1 MAKKDKPNKGSLG
14 NQLINKL
21 ISSIDPSYNSEVNL
35 NDKNEEFKKIIN
47 DELALTKG
55 ISQGTI
61 VDFARALNNDKSR
74 PNVNGSNDPNDTIDL
89 FKYITTNAPSIYT
102 AYNEAN
108 RNKFIEMQDLQ
119 FIARFVPSLGQCV
132 KIALTHIISSD
143 DLSGEIQRIF
153 DYGQSIDSE
162 DAGIVTNALETFETE
177 NRLLKKLK
185 NAYRSTLISGNFYVY
200 AVSYKKLFSEY
211 DKSLK
216 ARKNNNGATGFRMN
230 AGNESAVNEYSGDTF
245 EYTSQHIALESTE
258 VSAIGNALSP
268 VPNEKLTD
276 EEIEFKKIY
285 TKNLATF
292 DYVES
297 SIPFCILDTIPAF
310 EHYESAIE
318 ASGNDASDGTYSMD
332 GGNRFNIAG
341 TYLKFI
347 NAKSVIPIMA
357 LDEIVA
363 YLYVEPKRDK
373 TKQNSVEVTVGQ
385 LSNIKKE
392 NAAEKAANL
401 MAAKLEKVFSEKF
414 VSQHTN
420 FKKIIADCIMANGII
435 NTDYKIQVI
444 PVDDMIPFTVGENE
458 DGRGTSMLSESL
470 FPAKLLTNI
479 MIKKNL
485 NYVNKSGDKTIAFVK
500 RGKSDIHGS
509 NQTMRVIRGLQE
521 SQVTFQDMFNSSM
534 VFHKFASDGNIVLPQ
549 SMSGNRLV
557 EFEKMDGQDV
567 NLGTDYEKYLENLAI
582 VGTNIPP
589 LLIEQINNADFAKA
603 YTTAHAGFAGI
614 VAEWQSDL
622 ESATTLLYKKIIENL
637 DVDDSIKQR
646 VLSTFKFKLP
656 RPKALSNNNI
666 NENLSNSVQLA
677 ETFINLKFGEAT
689 DENRNAYNAA
699 KYAVVKSRCPF
710 IKWDELEKVA
720 DKAMMESMD
729 IKDNTPKDDSLID
742 GNDDED
748 DEF

>member
-1 MAKKDKPNKGSLG
+1 MAKKNKPNRGSLG

-21 ISSIDPSYNSEVNL
+21 ISAIDPSYNSDINL
-35 NDKNEEFKKIIN
+35 NEKNEDFKKIIN
-47 DELALTKG
+47 DELSLTKG
-55 ISQGTI
+55 ISQGSI
-61 VDFARALNNDKSR
+61 VDFARALNSDKVK
-74 PNVNGSNDPNDTIDL
+74 PNINGTTRDPNDTLDL
-89 FKYITTNAPSIYT
+89 FKYITSNAASIYN
-102 AYNEAN
+102 AYNDAN
-108 RNKFIEMQDLQ
+108 RNKFVEMQDLQ
-119 FIARFVPSLGQCV
+119 FIAKFVPSLGQCV

-143 DLSGEIQRIF
+143 DLSGTIQRVF

-162 DAGIVTNALETFETE
+162 DAGVVTKALETFE
-177 NRLLKKLK
+177 NDNKLFKKLK
-185 NAYRSTLISGNFYVY
+185 NAYRSTLVSGNFYVY
-200 AVSYKKLFSEY
+200 AVSYKKLFNEY

-216 ARKNNNGATGFRMN
+216 ARKNGNSSGYTGFKKD
-230 AGNESAVNEYSGDTF
+230 AKESVVIGDEF
-245 EYTSQHIALESTE
+245 EFSSQSIALESADINE
-258 VSAIGNALSP
+258 IGNALSP
-268 VPNEKLTD
+268 VSNDKLTD
-276 EEIEFKKIY
+276 EEIEFKRIY

-292 DYVES
+292 EFVES
-297 SIPFCILDTIPAF
+297 SIPFPILDTIPAY
-310 EHYESAIE
+310 EHYEAAME
-318 ASGNDASDGTYSMD
+318 ASGGDASDGTYTMD
-332 GGNRFNIAG
+332 GSNRFNISG
-341 TYLKFI
+341 TYMKFI
-347 NAKSVIPIMA
+347 NARNVIPIMA

-401 MAAKLEKVFSEKF
+401 MASKLEKVFSEKF

-420 FKKIIADCIMANGII
+420 FKKIIADCIMANGTI

-444 PVDDMIPFTVGENE
+444 PVDDMIAFTVGEND
-458 DGRGTSMLSESL
+458 DGRGTSMLAESL

-485 NYVNKSGDKTIAFVK
+485 NYVNKSGDRNIAFVK

-509 NQTMRVIRGLQE
+509 NQVMRVIRGLQE

-557 EFEKMDGQDV
+557 EFEKMEGQDV

-582 VGTNIPP
+582 VGTHIPP
-589 LLIEQINNADFAKA
+589 LIIEQINNADFAKA
-603 YTTAHAGFAGI
+603 YTTAHAGFAGV
-614 VAEWQSDL
+614 VAEWQGDL

-637 DVDDSIKQR
+637 DIDESVKSR
-646 VLSTFKFKLP
+646 VISTFEFKLP
-656 RPKALSNNNI
+656 RPKALSNSNI
-666 NENLSNSVQLA
+666 NENLSNAVQLA
-677 ETFINLKFGEAT
+677 ETFVNLKFGDAT

-699 KYAVVKSRCPF
+699 KYAVVKARCPF

-729 IKDNTPKDDSLID
+729 IKDETPKDDSLIA
-742 GNDDED
+742 GDDED
-748 DEF
+748 EDEF

>member
-1 MAKKDKPNKGSLG
+1 MAKKDKPNRGSLG

-21 ISSIDPSYNSEVNL
+21 IATIDPSYNSEINL
-35 NDKNEEFKKIIN
+35 NDKNEDFKRIIN

-61 VDFARALNNDKSR
+61 VDFTRALNADKNK
-74 PNVNGSNDPNDTIDL
+74 PNINGTRDPNDTLDL
-89 FKYITTNAPSIYT
+89 FKYITMNAPSIYT

-132 KIALTHIISSD
+132 KIALTHIVSSD
-143 DLSGEIQRIF
+143 DLSGEIQRVF
-153 DYGQSIDSE
+153 DYGQAIDSE

-177 NRLLKKLK
+177 NKLLKKLK
-185 NAYRSTLISGNFYVY
+185 NAYRSTLVSGNYFVY
-200 AVSYKKLFSEY
+200 AVSYKKLFTNY
-211 DKSLK
+211 DDTLK
-216 ARKNNNGATGFRMN
+216 ARKKGEGYIGFKS
-230 AGNESAVNEYSGDTF
+230 AISAKESVEDENKFDYS
-245 EYTSQHIALESTE
+245 SMHIALESTE
-258 VSAIGNALSP
+258 LSVVGNALSP
-268 VPNEKLTD
+268 VPNDKLS
-276 EEIEFKKIY
+276 ESENEFKRTY
-285 TKNLATF
+285 LDNLATF
-292 DYVES
+292 EYVDS
-297 SIPFCILDTIPAF
+297 PIPFCVLDTIPAF
-310 EHYESAIE
+310 EQYTTATESATT
-318 ASGNDASDGTYSMD
+318 GASDGTYTME
-332 GGNRFNIAG
+332 GNNRFNIAG
-341 TYLKFI
+341 TYMKFI
-347 NAKSVIPIMA
+347 NARNVIPIMA

-414 VSQHTN
+414 VAKHTN
-420 FKKIIADCIMANGII
+420 FKKIIADCIMANGTI

-444 PVDDMIPFTVGENE
+444 PVEDMFPFTIGENE

-485 NYVNKSGDKTIAFVK
+485 NYVNKSGDKNIAYVK

-509 NQTMRVIRGLQE
+509 NQVMRVIRGMQE

-534 VFHKFASDGNIVLPQ
+534 VFHKFAADGNIVMPQ

-557 EFEKMDGQDV
+557 EFEKMEGQDV

-614 VAEWQSDL
+614 VAEWQTDF
-622 ESATTLLYKKIIENL
+622 ESATTALYKRIIENL
-637 DVDDSIKQR
+637 DIADSIKQR

-656 RPKALSNNNI
+656 RPKALSNTNV
-666 NENLSNSVQLA
+666 NENLGNAVQLA
-677 ETFINLKFGEAT
+677 ETFVNLKFGEPT

-710 IKWDELEKVA
+710 IKWDELERVA

-729 IKDNTPKDDSLID
+729 IKDETPQDDSLD
-742 GNDDED
+742 SGNDEDED
-748 DEF
+748 DIL

>member
-1 MAKKDKPNKGSLG
+1 MAKKNKPNRGSLG

-21 ISSIDPSYNSEVNL
+21 ISSIDPSYNSDINL
-35 NDKNEEFKKIIN
+35 NEKNEDFKKIIN

-55 ISQGTI
+55 ISQGSI
-61 VDFARALNNDKSR
+61 VDFARALNSDKTKPNINGTSR
-74 PNVNGSNDPNDTIDL
+74 DPNDTLDL
-89 FKYITTNAPSIYT
+89 FKYITTNAASIYS
-102 AYNEAN
+102 AYNDAN

-119 FIARFVPSLGQCV
+119 FIAKFVPSLGQCV

-143 DLSGEIQRIF
+143 DLSGAIQRIF

-162 DAGIVTNALETFETE
+162 DAGIVTKALESFETE
-177 NRLLKKLK
+177 NKLFKKLK
-185 NAYRSTLISGNFYVY
+185 NAYRSTLVSGNYYVY

-216 ARKNNNGATGFRMN
+216 ARKNGTQYTGFK
-230 AGNESAVNEYSGDTF
+230 AKDAKESASYFDEFKYSSENIT
-245 EYTSQHIALESTE
+245 LESADLT
-258 VSAIGNALSP
+258 AIGNALSP
-268 VPNEKLTD
+268 VPNDKLTD
-276 EEIEFKKIY
+276 EEIEFKRVY

-292 DYVES
+292 EYVDS
-297 SIPFCILDTIPAF
+297 TIPFPILDTIPAF

-318 ASGNDASDGTYSMD
+318 SADGASDGTYTMD
-332 GGNRFNIAG
+332 GSNRFNISG
-341 TYLKFI
+341 TYMKFI
-347 NAKSVIPIMA
+347 NARNVIPIMA
-357 LDEIVA
+357 LDEVVA

-401 MAAKLEKVFSEKF
+401 MASKLEKVFSEKF

-420 FKKIIADCIMANGII
+420 FKKIIADCIMANGTI

-444 PVDDMIPFTVGENE
+444 PVDDMIAFTVGEND
-458 DGRGTSMLSESL
+458 DGRGTSMLAESL

-534 VFHKFASDGNIVLPQ
+534 VFHKFAADGNIVLPQ

-582 VGTNIPP
+582 VGTHIPP
-589 LLIEQINNADFAKA
+589 LIIEQINNADFAKA
-603 YTTAHAGFAGI
+603 YTTAHAGFAGV

-622 ESATTLLYKKIIENL
+622 ESATTLLYKKIIQNL
-637 DVDDSIKQR
+637 DIDESIKQR
-646 VLSTFKFKLP
+646 VISTFEFKLP
-656 RPKALSNNNI
+656 RPKALSNTNT
-666 NENLSNSVQLA
+666 NENLSNAVQLA

-689 DENRNAYNAA
+689 DENRNAFNAA
-699 KYAVVKSRCPF
+699 KYAVVKARCPF

-729 IKDNTPKDDSLID
+729 IKDDTPKDDSLIS
-742 GNDDED
+742 GGDEE

>member
-1 MAKKDKPNKGSLG
+1 MAKKDKPNRGSLG

-21 ISSIDPSYNSEVNL
+21 ISSIDPSYNSNINL
-35 NDKNEEFKKIIN
+35 NEKNEDFKKIIN

-55 ISQGTI
+55 ISQGSI
-61 VDFARALNNDKSR
+61 VDFARALNSDKAK
-74 PNVNGSNDPNDTIDL
+74 PNPNGTTRDPNDTLDL
-89 FKYITTNAPSIYT
+89 FKYITMNAASIYN
-102 AYNEAN
+102 AYNDAN

-119 FIARFVPSLGQCV
+119 FIAKFVPSLGQCV
-132 KIALTHIISSD
+132 KIALTHIVSSD
-143 DLSGEIQRIF
+143 DLSGVIQRIF

-162 DAGIVTNALETFETE
+162 DAGIVTKALETFETE
-177 NRLLKKLK
+177 NKLLKKLK
-185 NAYRSTLISGNFYVY
+185 NVYRSTLVSGNYYVY
-200 AVSYKKLFSEY
+200 AVSYKKLFTEY
-211 DKSLK
+211 DNSLK
-216 ARKNNNGATGFRMN
+216 ARKNASGYKGFR
-230 AGNESAVNEYSGDTF
+230 ADTAKESVTVDEF
-245 EYTSQHIALESTE
+245 EYTSQSIALESADIT
-258 VSAIGNALSP
+258 AIGNALSP
-268 VPNEKLTD
+268 VSNEKLTD
-276 EEIEFKKIY
+276 EELEFKRLY
-285 TKNLATF
+285 TNNLATF
-292 DYVES
+292 EYIES
-297 SIPFCILDTIPAF
+297 PIPLPILDTIPAF

-318 ASGNDASDGTYSMD
+318 AAGDNASDGTYTMEGS
-332 GGNRFNIAG
+332 NRFNIAG

-347 NAKSVIPIMA
+347 NARNVIPIMA

-373 TKQNSVEVTVGQ
+373 TKQNSVEVTIGQ

-420 FKKIIADCIMANGII
+420 FKKIIADCIMANGTI

-444 PVDDMIPFTVGENE
+444 PVDDMIPFTVGEND
-458 DGRGTSMLSESL
+458 DGRGTSMLAESL

-485 NYVNKSGDKTIAFVK
+485 NYVNKSGDRTVAFVK

-557 EFEKMDGQDV
+557 EFEKMEGQDV

-582 VGTNIPP
+582 VGTHIPP
-589 LLIEQINNADFAKA
+589 LIIEQINNADFAKA
-603 YTTAHAGFAGI
+603 YTTAHAGFAGV

-622 ESATTLLYKKIIENL
+622 EYPTTLLYKKIIQNL
-637 DVDDSIKQR
+637 DIDESIKQR
-646 VLSTFKFKLP
+646 VLPTFEFKLP
-656 RPKALSNNNI
+656 RPKALSNSNT
-666 NENLSNSVQLA
+666 NENLSNALQLA
-677 ETFINLKFGEAT
+677 ETFINLKFGEST
-689 DENRNAYNAA
+689 EENKNAYNAA
-699 KYAVVKSRCPF
+699 KYAVVKARCPF
-710 IKWDELEKVA
+710 IKWDELEQVA
-720 DKAMMESMD
+720 DKAMMESGD
-729 IKDNTPKDDSLID
+729 IKDDTPKDDSLMG
-742 GNDDED
+742 GNDDD
-748 DEF
+748 DDDF

>member
-1 MAKKDKPNKGSLG
+1 MAKKEKPNRGSMG

-21 ISSIDPSYNSEVNL
+21 IATIDPSYNSEVNL
-35 NDKNEEFKKIIN
+35 NEKNEDFKRIIN
-47 DELALTKG
+47 EELALTKG
-55 ISQGTI
+55 ISQGSI
-61 VDFARALNNDKSR
+61 VDFTRALNSDKSK
-74 PNVNGSNDPNDTIDL
+74 PNINGTRDPNDTLDL
-89 FKYITTNAPSIYT
+89 FKYITMNAPSIYT

-119 FIARFVPSLGQCV
+119 FIAKFVPSLGQCV
-132 KIALTHIISSD
+132 KIALTHIVSSD
-143 DLSGEIQRIF
+143 DLSGEIQRVF

-162 DAGIVTNALETFETE
+162 DAGIVTKALEAFETE
-177 NRLLKKLK
+177 HKLLKKLK
-185 NAYRSTLISGNFYVY
+185 NAYKSTLVSGNYFVY
-200 AVSYKKLFSEY
+200 AVSYKKLFTEY

-216 ARKNNNGATGFRMN
+216 ARKKNGGSTGFRN
-230 AGNESAVNEYSGDTF
+230 DYVKESVDTDPF
-245 EYTSQHIALESTE
+245 EYELCKVALESADITE
-258 VSAIGNALSP
+258 VGNALSP
-268 VPNEKLTD
+268 VPNDKLTED
-276 EEIEFKKIY
+276 ESEFKKAYI
-285 TKNLATF
+285 KNLATF
-292 DYVES
+292 EYVDS
-297 SIPFCILDTIPAF
+297 TIPFCVLDSIPAF
-310 EHYESAIE
+310 EKFESATE
-318 ASGNDASDGTYSMD
+318 AADENGAADGTYTME
-332 GGNRFNIAG
+332 GGGRFNVAG

-347 NAKSVIPIMA
+347 NARNVIPIMA

-401 MAAKLEKVFSEKF
+401 MAAKLEKVFSDKF
-414 VSQHTN
+414 VAKHTN
-420 FKKIIADCIMANGII
+420 FKKIIADCIMANGAI

-444 PVDDMIPFTVGENE
+444 PVEDMFPFTIGENE
-458 DGRGTSMLSESL
+458 DGRGTSMLAESL

-485 NYVNKSGDKTIAFVK
+485 NYVNKSGDKNIAYVK

-509 NQTMRVIRGLQE
+509 NQVMRVIRGMQE

-534 VFHKFASDGNIVLPQ
+534 VFHKFASDGNIVMPQ

-557 EFEKMDGQDV
+557 EFEKMEGQDV

-582 VGTNIPP
+582 VGTNVPP

-614 VAEWQSDL
+614 VAEWQSDF
-622 ESATTLLYKKIIENL
+622 ESATTALYKRIIENL

-646 VLSTFKFKLP
+646 VLSTFTFKLP
-656 RPKALSNNNI
+656 RPKALSNSNV
-666 NENLSNSVQLA
+666 NENLSNAVQLA
-677 ETFINLKFGEAT
+677 ETFVNLKFGEAT
-689 DENRNAYNAA
+689 DDNRNAYNAA

-710 IKWDELEKVA
+710 IKWEELEQVA

-729 IKDNTPKDDSLID
+729 IKDDTPEDDSLD
-742 GNDDED
+742 SGNDED